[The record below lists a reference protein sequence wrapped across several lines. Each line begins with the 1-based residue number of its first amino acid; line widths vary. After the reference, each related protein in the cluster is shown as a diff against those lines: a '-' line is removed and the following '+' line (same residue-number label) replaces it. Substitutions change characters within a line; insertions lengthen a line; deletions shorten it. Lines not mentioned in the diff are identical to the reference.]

1 VVLASGE
8 VVEATKDD
16 NPDLFLA
23 LKGGNNNFG
32 IVTKFDMKTFR
43 QDSMWGGGVFTDT
56 SPWVS
61 LVDDFQKFASNPDPF
76 GTLIL
81 ARIHSPQLTG
91 AVVNVYSSDVSNVS
105 PVLKNMSMVQPQVLN
120 TIREDTLSG
129 FAKEQADFNPAGA
142 RQLFFTTSFRLS
154 RGVMIK
160 AAEIYDET
168 LVDLK
173 TIPNFVLSMVFLPVT
188 KRTIEASN
196 SIGANALNLSPADG
210 PLVIVLFSS
219 SHGNKSDDAKVISG
233 IQGLRANFEKLAAEH
248 GSASKFRYLNYAFK
262 GTPVFQ
268 GYGEGSVAKLRAAS
282 EKYDPRG
289 FFQQVVPGGF
299 KISSV

>member
-1 VVLASGE
+1 ME
-8 VVEATKDD
+8 H

-32 IVTKFDMKTFR
+32 IVTKFEMKTFS
-43 QDSMWGGGVFTDT
+43 QNNMWGGGVFTDT

-61 LVDDFQKFASNPDPF
+61 LVDDFQKFATNPDPF

-81 ARIHSPQLTG
+81 ARVYSPQLTG
-91 AVVNVYSSDVSNVS
+91 AVVNAYSSDASNVS
-105 PVLKNMSMVQPQVLN
+105 PVLKNMTTVQPQFLN

-129 FAKEQADFNPAGA
+129 FAKEQADFNPGGA
-142 RQLFFTTSFRLS
+142 RHLFFTTSFHLS
-154 RGVMIK
+154 RDVMLK
-160 AAEIYDET
+160 AAEIFDEA

-173 TIPNFVLSMVFLPVT
+173 TIPNYVLSMVFLPIT

-196 SIGANALNLSPADG
+196 KIGTNALNLSPGDG
-210 PLVIVLFSS
+210 PFVIVLFSS
-219 SHGNKSDDAKVISG
+219 VHENASDDAKVISRV
-233 IQGLRANFEKLAAEH
+233 QGLRAKFEKLAAEE

-262 GTPVFQ
+262 DTPVFQ
-268 GYGEGSVAKLRAAS
+268 GYGTDSIAKLKAAS
-282 EKYDPRG
+282 KKYDPQG
-289 FFQQVVPGGF
+289 FFQRVVPGGF